1 MADDRD
7 LIAKGLMT
15 QEECDQEWYL
25 STDAAIKGAFYAK
38 QLAQA
43 RLDGRITRV
52 PHDPQLRVDTDW
64 DLGIADHMAI
74 WFSQSLRSGEVRLI
88 DYYEASGEGLPHYI
102 QVLQER
108 ARERGYTYGEH
119 WAPPD
124 INVRE
129 MGTGK
134 TRKATAASLGLNFRV
149 TPGIGLSD
157 GIDATRLFL
166 ARCWFDAERCAPGLE
181 ALTQYRKKWNER
193 LKQFEGTPEHDWAS
207 HGADAFRYLA
217 VRYKPPKPPKR
228 DDDEWWS
235 DRGGN
240 RGLSW
245 MA

>member
-1 MADDRD
+1 
-7 LIAKGLMT
+7 
-15 QEECDQEWYL
+15 
-25 STDAAIKGAFYAK
+25 
-38 QLAQA
+38 
-43 RLDGRITRV
+43 
-52 PHDPQLRVDTDW
+52 
-64 DLGIADHMAI
+64 MAI

-88 DYYEASGEGLPHYI
+88 DYYEASGEGLPHYV

-108 ARERGYTYGEH
+108 ARSRGYTYGEH

-207 HGADAFRYLA
+207 HGQTPSATWPFTTSRRSRRSGTTTSGGATAAGIAGCRGWRDARPNAHERL
-217 VRYKPPKPPKR
+217 
-228 DDDEWWS
+228 
-235 DRGGN
+235 G
-240 RGLSW
+240 
-245 MA
+245 